1 MKGLDQNRVF
11 LITGGA
17 GGIGLAVARA
27 LLEAGSRVVV
37 TDVLGEKGR
46 ETVAELGAPER
57 IRYEDLDVTDPAAV
71 TALADRLESEGWP
84 VFGLMANAGIAPSAP
99 AAEYPDDTWRT
110 TIDINLNGV
119 FWTVRE
125 FGRRMIERGQGS
137 VVITSSIAGFGV
149 VSPETHVAYG
159 STKAAV
165 AHMASLLGVEW
176 ARTGVRVNSV
186 APGYTQTPIL
196 DALKAE
202 APDVFQ
208 QWLDRIPMGRLNS
221 PEEIADGTAFLLS
234 DLASGV
240 TGTTL
245 HIDGGYSAR

>member
-1 MKGLDQNRVF
+1 M
-11 LITGGA
+11 TGT
-17 GGIGLAVARA
+17 IP
-27 LLEAGSRVVV
+27 
-37 TDVLGEKGR
+37 T
-46 ETVAELGAPER
+46 P
-57 IRYEDLDVTDPAAV
+57 YEDLLREILGAGPDPAGEL
-71 TALADRLESEGWP
+71 ALKDWNK
-84 VFGLMANAGIAPSAP
+84 V
-99 AAEYPDDTWRT
+99 
-110 TIDINLNGV
+110 IDINLNGV